1 MKKRKTNSG
10 EESFGPNVLYSE
22 KKMYFLVVFNSVCLF
37 RLSQKGQNM
46 STPLPTLSEKIKLA

>member
-1 MKKRKTNSG
+1 MKKRKLIV
-10 EESFGPNVLYSE
+10 EKKVLVPMCYIE

-46 STPLPTLSEKIKLA
+46 STPLPTLSEKKKIG